1 VTDHEIGDDQDP
13 LLVRPFV
20 LHDSESPDADPS
32 TQTWPSATTREVRSQ
47 HATSGEPSTQVIP
60 RVAPPR
66 RRFRRRLL
74 VIGGVGAVVVLAAA
88 AAAFAALRP
97 QMSPSVASGADQA
110 LPVVT
115 GPAPSASA
123 PPTAG
128 SPSATTH
135 GARRSNSASAKASA
149 SLAASSGTPS
159 SAPPSGQSSSAPTV
173 STTGGGFGA
182 AQPHDASP
190 TGRTGTIRGQ
200 NALCLDLNGNL
211 PFDDNHIDVFSCND
225 TTAQVWT
232 LATDGTLRVD
242 GKCALIV
249 GDNTVH
255 IVSCDGRT
263 TAQWHASNS
272 TLVNAANAKCLT
284 DPSGGRLS
292 GTPVIV
298 STCGGS
304 ASQRWSLP

>member
-1 VTDHEIGDDQDP
+1 VTDHDFGDDQDP

-20 LHDSESPDADPS
+20 LQDSGSPDADPS

-47 HATSGEPSTQVIP
+47 HASSAEPPTQVIP
-60 RVAPPR
+60 RIAALR
-66 RRFRRRLL
+66 RPFRRRLL

-97 QMSPSVASGADQA
+97 DVSPSVASGADSG

-128 SPSATTH
+128 SPSAASQ
-135 GARRSNSASAKASA
+135 GARHSGSASAKASA
-149 SLAASSGTPS
+149 SLSASAGTPS
-159 SAPPSGQSSSAPTV
+159 SSPPTSRPASAPAV
-173 STTGGGFGA
+173 STTGGGFGV
-182 AQPHDASP
+182 AQPHNVP
-190 TGRTGTIRGQ
+190 TTARTGTIRGQ

-211 PFDDNHIDVFSCND
+211 PFDDNHVDVFGCNA
-225 TTAQVWT
+225 TSAQVWT

-249 GDNTVH
+249 GDNSVH

-263 TAQWHASNS
+263 TAQWQASNS
-272 TLVNAANAKCLT
+272 TLINAANGQCLT
-284 DPSGGRLS
+284 DPSGGRTE
-292 GTPVIV
+292 GTTVV
-298 STCGGS
+298 VTTCGGS
-304 ASQRWSLP
+304 ASRRWSLP